1 MDLPGLKTLKT
12 KEKEEAE
19 KEKRKKKKIIL
30 IKKVLRKFFF
40 RLFIIKLKYA

>member
-30 IKKVLRKFFF
+30 IKKVFFF
-40 RLFIIKLKYA
+40 RLFIIKLKFA